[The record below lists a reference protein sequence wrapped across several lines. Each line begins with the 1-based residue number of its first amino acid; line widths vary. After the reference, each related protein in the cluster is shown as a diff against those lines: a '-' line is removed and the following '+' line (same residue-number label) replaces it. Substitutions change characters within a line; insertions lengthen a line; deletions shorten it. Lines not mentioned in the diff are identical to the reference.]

1 MRWDMYKVIVERPRI
16 GGSYPPGR
24 KRADQRARQDP
35 EHAPLREP
43 ISRGR
48 GSKHLNENLA
58 PLRRYLLGQV
68 GRRWDAV
75 RSEISAGL
83 RLTSAIQRHVLEHLE
98 QFVARDVRMVG
109 TRPAAPVRAVDGRP
123 LRASRWGDVV
133 YVCPRT
139 GLLRRTPPRAKRPP
153 PPPERDRVV
162 LADGDQIQRIGGLWY
177 HVHLVPLPPLPADRH
192 RVVDVVTGLR
202 LDDPEGRALALRLY
216 EQHGRAGVYAARK
229 LLLGKRALARLVPEG
244 LR

>member
-16 GGSYPPGR
+16 GGSHAPSR

-75 RSEISAGL
+75 HAEISAGL
-83 RLTSAIQRHVLEHLE
+83 RLTSAVQRHVLEHLD
-98 QFVARDVRMVG
+98 QSVARHVRMVG
-109 TRPAAPVRAVDGRP
+109 ERPAMPVMAVDGRP
-123 LRASRWGDVV
+123 LRPSLWRDVV

-139 GLLRRTPPRAKRPP
+139 GLLRRTPPRGKQK

-162 LADGDQIQRIGGLWY
+162 VADGDQLQRLGGVWY
-177 HVHLVPLPPLPADRH
+177 HVHLEPVPPLPADCR
-192 RVVDVVTGLR
+192 RVTDVVTGLR

-216 EQHGRAGVYAARK
+216 EQYGRMGVYAARK
-229 LLLGKRALARLVPEG
+229 LQLGKRALARLVPAE